1 MFRSADGLLDL
12 VGVDTVGLDKTGTVT
27 EGDLAVISADDT
39 TLRIAAGLERFSM
52 HPIARAVVEK
62 AVERGIALP
71 RAETVRETPGTG
83 VTGRVDG
90 VDWKLEAGGPGEVVL
105 SSEDGEAG
113 RIRLG
118 DAVRPDSAEAIAR
131 LVDRGLEVVLLTGDH
146 QDVAA
151 SIAAQAGVT
160 HVRAEVDP
168 AGKATWVRAGQERGN
183 QILFAGDGLNDGP
196 ALAAADVGVAMGTG
210 AASSVLVADGV
221 ISTWSLKP
229 LVSGFQAASA
239 CERAIR
245 WNQRRSIAYN
255 IVAVSAAA
263 AGLINPLVAAILMP
277 ASSAMVIWCSSR
289 IEASMNDART

>member
-1 MFRSADGLLDL
+1 
-12 VGVDTVGLDKTGTVT
+12 
-27 EGDLAVISADDT
+27 
-39 TLRIAAGLERFSM
+39 
-52 HPIARAVVEK
+52 
-62 AVERGIALP
+62 
-71 RAETVRETPGTG
+71 
-83 VTGRVDG
+83 
-90 VDWKLEAGGPGEVVL
+90 
-105 SSEDGEAG
+105 
-113 RIRLG
+113 
-118 DAVRPDSAEAIAR
+118 
-131 LVDRGLEVVLLTGDH
+131 
-146 QDVAA
+146 
-151 SIAAQAGVT
+151 
-160 HVRAEVDP
+160 VRAEVDP
-168 AGKATWVRAGQERGN
+168 AGKAAWVRAGQERGN
-183 QILFAGDGLNDGP
+183 HVLFAGDGLNDGP

-277 ASSAMVIWCSSR
+277 ASSAMVIWGSSR

>member
-12 VGVDTVGLDKTGTVT
+12 VDVDTVGLDKTGTVT
-27 EGDLAVISADDT
+27 EGDLTVVNADDT
-39 TLRIAAGLERFSM
+39 TLRVAAGLERFSM
-52 HPIARAVVEK
+52 HPIARAVVEE
-62 AVERGIALP
+62 AVKRGIPLP
-71 RAETVRETPGTG
+71 RAEAVRETPGKG
-83 VTGRVDG
+83 VTGQVDG
-90 VDWKLEAGGPGEVVL
+90 LDWELAAGGPGEVVL
-105 SSEDGEAG
+105 SSESGEAG

-118 DAVRPDSAEAIAR
+118 DAVRSDSAEAIAQ

-146 QDVAA
+146 EDVAA
-151 SIAAQAGVT
+151 RIAAQAGVT

-168 AGKATWVRAGQERGN
+168 AAKAAWVRAGQERGN
-183 QILFAGDGLNDGP
+183 QVLFAGDGLNDGP

-229 LVSGFQAASA
+229 LVSGFQAATA

-255 IVAVSAAA
+255 IVAVTAAA
-263 AGLINPLVAAILMP
+263 AGFINPLVAAILMP
-277 ASSAMVIWCSSR
+277 ASSAMVIWGSSR
-289 IEASMNDART
+289 IEASMNDVRT